1 MSYYSWRPYVS
12 VAKRRAKASKQMQKL
27 RKKGKKI
34 EPVEIDGR
42 TIARSFWGKAWC
54 NHLESFSDFSNRLP
68 RGRTYARNGSVCHL
82 KILPGQIK
90 AIVSGSELYN
100 VSIDI
105 KPLKKS
111 VWKSIKI
118 QCSGKIGSMLE
129 LLQGKLSDY
138 VMGIVTKRKNGLM
151 PLPGEIKLGCDCPD
165 WATMCKHIAA
175 VLYGIGNRLDTQPE
189 LLFVLR
195 GVDATELISG
205 DLDMTIADTSAAAKT
220 IADDKLADIF
230 GADIDLDIAE
240 QTASAT
246 KPHKKPSC
254 RQAKPLRKK
263 KKPVVST
270 QKTGNTKKLLRIRPS
285 GKSVARLRK
294 QLKLPVAQ
302 FAERLGV
309 SSASIYRWEKIPE
322 RLEMQNST
330 LLKLT
335 RLQQQASKGSRKSPD
350 GYQDVGQT
358 P

>member
-1 MSYYSWRPYVS
+1 MSYYSWMPYVS
-12 VAKRRAKASKQMQKL
+12 VAKRRAKALKQMQKL

-68 RGRTYARNGSVCHL
+68 RGRTYACNGSVCHL

-100 VSIDI
+100 ISINI

-111 VWKSIKI
+111 VWKSIKK

-138 VMGIVTKRKNGLM
+138 VMGIVTKRNNGLM

-165 WATMCKHIAA
+165 WATMCKHVAA
-175 VLYGIGNRLDTQPE
+175 VLYGIGNRLDNQPE

-195 GVDATELISG
+195 GVDASELISG
-205 DLDMTIADTSAAAKT
+205 DLDMTIADASAAAKT

-230 GADIDLDIAE
+230 GADIDLDIAG

-246 KPHKKPSC
+246 KTHKKPSS
-254 RQAKPLRKK
+254 RQAKLLHEKK
-263 KKPVVST
+263 IPTVRTPKTSKVKM
-270 QKTGNTKKLLRIRPS
+270 KTGNTKKLLRIHPT
-285 GKSVARLRK
+285 GKFVARLRK
-294 QLKLPVAQ
+294 QLRLSVAQ
-302 FAERLGV
+302 FAKRLEV
-309 SSASIYRWEKIPE
+309 SSASIYRWEKIPA
-322 RLEMQNST
+322 RLKLKNKT
-330 LLKLT
+330 LLKLA
-335 RLQQQASKGSRKSPD
+335 RLQQQANRKL
-350 GYQDVGQT
+350 
-358 P
+358 

>member
-12 VAKRRAKASKQMQKL
+12 VAKRRAKALKQMQKL

-42 TIARSFWGKAWC
+42 TIAHSFWGKAWC

-82 KILPGQIK
+82 KILPGKIK

-100 VSIDI
+100 VVINI

-111 VWKSIKI
+111 VWKSIKK

-138 VMGIVTKRKNGLM
+138 VMGIVTKRNNGLM
-151 PLPGEIKLGCDCPD
+151 PLPGEIKFGCDCPD
-165 WATMCKHIAA
+165 WATMCKHVAA

-195 GVDATELISG
+195 GVDASELISG
-205 DLDMTIADTSAAAKT
+205 DIDMTIADASTAAKT

-230 GADIDLDIAE
+230 GADIDLDISG
-240 QTASAT
+240 QTAPAT
-246 KPHKKPSC
+246 KTHKKRSS
-254 RQAKPLRKK
+254 RQVKQLSKK
-263 KKPVVST
+263 KKPTVRT
-270 QKTGNTKKLLRIRPS
+270 QTGKAKTKASNTKKVPHIRPT

-294 QLKLPVAQ
+294 QLKLSVAQ
-302 FAERLGV
+302 FAKRIGV
-309 SSASIYRWEKIPE
+309 SSASIYRWEKIPA
-322 RLEMQNST
+322 R
-330 LLKLT
+330 LKLQDNT
-335 RLQQQASKGSRKSPD
+335 LRKLAKLQQQVNRK
-350 GYQDVGQT
+350 
-358 P
+358 

>member
-12 VAKRRAKASKQMQKL
+12 VAKRRAKASKKMQKL

-34 EPVEIDGR
+34 EPVEIDGN

-82 KILPGQIK
+82 EILPGKIK

-100 VSIDI
+100 ISIDI

-111 VWKSIKI
+111 VWQSIKK

-138 VMGIVTKRKNGLM
+138 VMSIVTNCKNGLM

-165 WATMCKHIAA
+165 WATMCKHVAA
-175 VLYGIGNRLDTQPE
+175 ALYGIGNRLDNQPE

-195 GVDATELISG
+195 GVDASELISG
-205 DLDMTIADTSAAAKT
+205 DIDMTIAESSAAAKT

-230 GADIDLDIAE
+230 GTDIDLDIAE
-240 QTASAT
+240 QTAPAT
-246 KPHKKPSC
+246 KTHKKPSS
-254 RQAKPLRKK
+254 RQAKPLHKERK
-263 KKPVVST
+263 PIVSA
-270 QKTGNTKKLLRIRPS
+270 QMGKAKTKASNTKKLPRIRPT

-294 QLKLPVAQ
+294 QLKLSVAQ
-302 FAERLGV
+302 VAKQLGV

-322 RLEMQNST
+322 KLKLQNNT
-330 LLKLT
+330 LLKLAKL
-335 RLQQQASKGSRKSPD
+335 RQQANRK
-350 GYQDVGQT
+350 
-358 P
+358 

>member
-12 VAKRRAKASKQMQKL
+12 VAKRRAKALKQMQKL

-82 KILPGQIK
+82 KILPGKIK

-100 VSIDI
+100 VSINI

-111 VWKSIKI
+111 VWKSIKK

-138 VMGIVTKRKNGLM
+138 VMGIVTERKNGLM

-165 WATMCKHIAA
+165 WATMCKHVAA

-195 GVDATELISG
+195 GVVASELISG
-205 DLDMTIADTSAAAKT
+205 DIDMTITDASAAAKT

-230 GADIDLDIAE
+230 GADIDLDIAG
-240 QTASAT
+240 QTAPAT
-246 KPHKKPSC
+246 KTHKKRSS
-254 RQAKPLRKK
+254 RQVKQLRKK
-263 KKPVVST
+263 KKPTVRART
-270 QKTGNTKKLLRIRPS
+270 GKAKTKASNTKKLPHIRPT
-285 GKSVARLRK
+285 GKSVAKLRK
-294 QLKLPVAQ
+294 QSKLSVTL
-302 FAERLGV
+302 FAKRLGV
-309 SSASIYRWEKIPE
+309 SSTSIYRWEKIPE
-322 RLEMQNST
+322 RLKLQNNI
-330 LLKLT
+330 LLKLA
-335 RLQQQASKGSRKSPD
+335 RLQQQANRK
-350 GYQDVGQT
+350 
-358 P
+358 

>member
-12 VAKRRAKASKQMQKL
+12 VAKRRAKALKQIQKL

-68 RGRTYARNGSVCHL
+68 RGRTYVRNGSVCHL
-82 KILPGQIK
+82 EILPSQIK

-100 VSIDI
+100 ISINI

-111 VWKSIKI
+111 VWKSIKK

-138 VMGIVTKRKNGLM
+138 VMGIVTKRNNGLM

-165 WATMCKHIAA
+165 WATMCKHVAA
-175 VLYGIGNRLDTQPE
+175 VLYGIGNRLDSQPE

-195 GVDATELISG
+195 GVDASELISG
-205 DLDMTIADTSAAAKT
+205 DIDMTIAESSAAAKT

-240 QTASAT
+240 KTAPAT
-246 KPHKKPSC
+246 KTHKKPSS

-263 KKPVVST
+263 KKPVVRT
-270 QKTGNTKKLLRIRPS
+270 QKAGKARTKAGNTKKLLRIRPT

-294 QLKLPVAQ
+294 QLKLSVAQ
-302 FAERLGV
+302 FAKRLGV
-309 SSASIYRWEKIPE
+309 SSASIYRWEKISE
-322 RLEMQNST
+322 RLKLQNNT

-335 RLQQQASKGSRKSPD
+335 RLQQQANRK
-350 GYQDVGQT
+350 
-358 P
+358 

>member
-1 MSYYSWRPYVS
+1 
-12 VAKRRAKASKQMQKL
+12 VAKRRAKALKQMQKL

-82 KILPGQIK
+82 EILPGKIK
-90 AIVSGSELYN
+90 AIVSGSKLYN
-100 VSIDI
+100 ISINI

-111 VWKSIKI
+111 VWKSIKK

-138 VMGIVTKRKNGLM
+138 VMGIVTKRNNGLM

-165 WATMCKHIAA
+165 WATMCKHVAA
-175 VLYGIGNRLDTQPE
+175 VLYGFGNRLDSQPE

-195 GVDATELISG
+195 GVDASELISG
-205 DLDMTIADTSAAAKT
+205 DIDITIADASAATKT

-230 GADIDLDIAE
+230 GADIDLEIAE
-240 QTASAT
+240 QTAPAT
-246 KPHKKPSC
+246 KTHKKPSS
-254 RQAKPLRKK
+254 RQAKALRKK
-263 KKPVVST
+263 KKTIVRAQT
-270 QKTGNTKKLLRIRPS
+270 GKAKTKASNTKKLLRVRPT

-294 QLKLPVAQ
+294 QLKLSVAQ
-302 FAERLGV
+302 FAKRLGV
-309 SSASIYRWEKIPE
+309 SIASIYRWEIISE
-322 RLEMQNST
+322 RLKLRNKT
-330 LLKLT
+330 LLKLA
-335 RLQQQASKGSRKSPD
+335 RLQQQANRK
-350 GYQDVGQT
+350 
-358 P
+358 

>member
-12 VAKRRAKASKQMQKL
+12 VAKRRAKALKQMQKL
-27 RKKGKKI
+27 RKKGKTI
-34 EPVEIDGR
+34 EPIEIDGR

-82 KILPGQIK
+82 KILPGKIK

-100 VSIDI
+100 VSINI

-111 VWKSIKI
+111 VWQSIKK

-138 VMGIVTKRKNGLM
+138 VMAIVTERKNGLM

-165 WATMCKHIAA
+165 WATMCKHVAA

-195 GVDATELISG
+195 GVDASELISG
-205 DLDMTIADTSAAAKT
+205 DIDMTITDASAAAKT

-230 GADIDLDIAE
+230 GADIDLDIAG
-240 QTASAT
+240 QTAPAAKT
-246 KPHKKPSC
+246 HKKRSS
-254 RQAKPLRKK
+254 RQAKQLRKK
-263 KKPVVST
+263 KKPTVRAQT
-270 QKTGNTKKLLRIRPS
+270 GKAKTKASNTKKLPHIRPT
-285 GKSVARLRK
+285 GKSVAKLRK
-294 QLKLPVAQ
+294 QSMLSVAL
-302 FAERLGV
+302 FAKRLGV
-309 SSASIYRWEKIPE
+309 SSTSIYRWEKIPE
-322 RLEMQNST
+322 RLKLQDNT
-330 LLKLT
+330 LRKLA
-335 RLQQQASKGSRKSPD
+335 RLQQQVNRK
-350 GYQDVGQT
+350 
-358 P
+358 

>member
-12 VAKRRAKASKQMQKL
+12 VAKRRAKALKKMQKL

-34 EPVEIDGR
+34 EPIEIEGN

-82 KILPGQIK
+82 EILPGKIK

-100 VSIDI
+100 ISIDI

-111 VWKSIKI
+111 VWQSIKK

-138 VMGIVTKRKNGLM
+138 VMGIVTNCKNGLM

-165 WATMCKHIAA
+165 WATMCKHVAA
-175 VLYGIGNRLDTQPE
+175 ALYGIGNRLDNQPE

-195 GVDATELISG
+195 GVDASELISG
-205 DLDMTIADTSAAAKT
+205 DIDMTIAESSAAAKT

-230 GADIDLDIAE
+230 GTDIDLDIAE
-240 QTASAT
+240 QTAPAT
-246 KPHKKPSC
+246 KTHKKPSS
-254 RQAKPLRKK
+254 RQTKPLHKERKPIVRAQMGK
-263 KKPVVST
+263 A
-270 QKTGNTKKLLRIRPS
+270 KTKASNTKKLPRIRPT

-294 QLKLPVAQ
+294 QLKLSVAQ
-302 FAERLGV
+302 VAKQLGV
-309 SSASIYRWEKIPE
+309 SSASIYRWEKIPA
-322 RLEMQNST
+322 RLKLQNNT
-330 LLKLT
+330 LLKLAK
-335 RLQQQASKGSRKSPD
+335 LQQQANRK
-350 GYQDVGQT
+350 
-358 P
+358 

>member
-1 MSYYSWRPYVS
+1 M
-12 VAKRRAKASKQMQKL
+12 AKRRAKALKQMQKL

-82 KILPGQIK
+82 EILPSQIK

-100 VSIDI
+100 ISINI

-111 VWKSIKI
+111 VWKSIKK

-138 VMGIVTKRKNGLM
+138 VMGIVTKRNNGLM

-165 WATMCKHIAA
+165 WATMCKHVAA
-175 VLYGIGNRLDTQPE
+175 VLYGIGNRLDSQPE

-195 GVDATELISG
+195 GVDASELISG
-205 DLDMTIADTSAAAKT
+205 DIDMTIAESSAAAKT

-240 QTASAT
+240 QTAPAT
-246 KPHKKPSC
+246 KTHKKPSS

-263 KKPVVST
+263 KKPIVRAQT
-270 QKTGNTKKLLRIRPS
+270 GKAKTKASNTKKLLRIRPT
-285 GKSVARLRK
+285 GKSVARLRQ
-294 QLKLPVAQ
+294 QLKLSVAQ
-302 FAERLGV
+302 FAKRLGV
-309 SSASIYRWEKIPE
+309 SSASIYRWGKISE
-322 RLEMQNST
+322 RLKLQNNT
-330 LLKLT
+330 LLKLA
-335 RLQQQASKGSRKSPD
+335 RLQQQANRK
-350 GYQDVGQT
+350 
-358 P
+358 

>member
-12 VAKRRAKASKQMQKL
+12 VAQRRAKALKQMQKL

-82 KILPGQIK
+82 EILPGKVK

-100 VSIDI
+100 VSINI
-105 KPLKKS
+105 KPLKNS
-111 VWKSIKI
+111 VWKSIKK

-138 VMGIVTKRKNGLM
+138 VMGIVTKRNNGLM

-165 WATMCKHIAA
+165 WAIMCKHVAA
-175 VLYGIGNRLDTQPE
+175 ALYGIGNRLDTQPE

-195 GVDATELISG
+195 GVDASELISG
-205 DLDMTIADTSAAAKT
+205 DLDMTIADASTAAKT

-230 GADIDLDIAE
+230 GTDIDLDIAE
-240 QTASAT
+240 QTVPAAKT
-246 KPHKKPSC
+246 RKKRSS
-254 RQAKPLRKK
+254 RQAKSFRKK
-263 KKPVVST
+263 KILTVRTP
-270 QKTGNTKKLLRIRPS
+270 KTSKAKTKASNTKKLPRIRPT

-294 QLKLPVAQ
+294 QSKLSVAQ
-302 FAERLGV
+302 FAKHIGV
-309 SSASIYRWEKIPE
+309 SGASVYRWEKIPA
-322 RLEMQNST
+322 RLNLQDNT
-330 LLKLT
+330 LRQLAKF
-335 RLQQQASKGSRKSPD
+335 QQQVNRK
-350 GYQDVGQT
+350 
-358 P
+358 

>member
-1 MSYYSWRPYVS
+1 VSYYSWRPYVP
-12 VAKRRAKASKQMQKL
+12 VAKRRAKALKQMQKL

-82 KILPGQIK
+82 KILPGKIK

-100 VSIDI
+100 VSINI

-111 VWKSIKI
+111 VWKSIKK
-118 QCSGKIGSMLE
+118 QCTGKIGSMLE

-138 VMGIVTKRKNGLM
+138 VMGIVTKRNNGLM

-165 WATMCKHIAA
+165 WATMCKHVAA

-195 GVDATELISG
+195 RVDASELISG
-205 DLDMTIADTSAAAKT
+205 DIDMTIADAGAATKT
-220 IADDKLADIF
+220 IADDKLTDIF
-230 GADIDLDIAE
+230 GADIDLDITE
-240 QTASAT
+240 QTITAT
-246 KPHKKPSC
+246 KTYKKASSL
-254 RQAKPLRKK
+254 QAKQLRKK
-263 KKPVVST
+263 KKSIVRAHT
-270 QKTGNTKKLLRIRPS
+270 GKAKTKASNTKKLPRIRPT
-285 GKSVARLRK
+285 GKSVAKLRK
-294 QLKLPVAQ
+294 QSKLSVAL
-302 FAERLGV
+302 FAKRLGV

-322 RLEMQNST
+322 RLKLQNNT
-330 LLKLT
+330 LLKLA
-335 RLQQQASKGSRKSPD
+335 RLQRQANRK
-350 GYQDVGQT
+350 
-358 P
+358 

>member
-1 MSYYSWRPYVS
+1 
-12 VAKRRAKASKQMQKL
+12 VAQRRAKALKQMQKL

-54 NHLESFSDFSNRLP
+54 NHLESFSDFFNRLP

-82 KILPGQIK
+82 EILSGKIK

-100 VSIDI
+100 VSINI

-111 VWKSIKI
+111 VWQSIKK

-138 VMGIVTKRKNGLM
+138 VMGIVTERKNGLM

-165 WATMCKHIAA
+165 WATMCKHVAA
-175 VLYGIGNRLDTQPE
+175 VLYGVGNRLDNQPE

-195 GVDATELISG
+195 GVDAGELISG
-205 DLDMTIADTSAAAKT
+205 DIDMTIADGSAATKT

-240 QTASAT
+240 QTASVT
-246 KPHKKPSC
+246 KTHRKPSS
-254 RQAKPLRKK
+254 RQTKPLRKK
-263 KKPVVST
+263 KKTIVSAQT
-270 QKTGNTKKLLRIRPS
+270 DKTKTKASNTKILPRIRPT

-294 QLKLPVAQ
+294 QLKLSVAQ
-302 FAERLGV
+302 FAKQLGV
-309 SSASIYRWEKIPE
+309 SGASIYRWEKIPE
-322 RLEMQNST
+322 RLKLQNNI
-330 LLKLT
+330 LLKLA
-335 RLQQQASKGSRKSPD
+335 RLQQQTNRK
-350 GYQDVGQT
+350 
-358 P
+358 

>member
-12 VAKRRAKASKQMQKL
+12 VAKRRAKALKQMQKL

-82 KILPGQIK
+82 EILPGKIE

-100 VSIDI
+100 VSINI

-111 VWKSIKI
+111 VWQSIKK

-138 VMGIVTKRKNGLM
+138 VMGIVTERKNGLM

-165 WATMCKHIAA
+165 WATMCKHVAA
-175 VLYGIGNRLDTQPE
+175 VLYGIGNRLDRQPE

-195 GVDATELISG
+195 GVDASELISG
-205 DLDMTIADTSAAAKT
+205 DIDMTIAGASAAAKT
-220 IADDKLADIF
+220 IADDKLTDIF

-240 QTASAT
+240 QTTPMAKT
-246 KPHKKPSC
+246 QKKRSS
-254 RQAKPLRKK
+254 RQAKQLRKK
-263 KKPVVST
+263 KKPVVRAQT
-270 QKTGNTKKLLRIRPS
+270 GKDKTKASNTKKLPHIRPT
-285 GKSVARLRK
+285 GKSIARLRK
-294 QLKLPVAQ
+294 QSKLSVAL
-302 FAERLGV
+302 FAKRLGV

-322 RLEMQNST
+322 K
-330 LLKLT
+330 LKLQNNT
-335 RLQQQASKGSRKSPD
+335 LRKLASLQQQVNRK
-350 GYQDVGQT
+350 
-358 P
+358 

>member
-12 VAKRRAKASKQMQKL
+12 VAKRRAKALKQMQKL

-82 KILPGQIK
+82 KILPGKIK

-100 VSIDI
+100 VVINI

-111 VWKSIKI
+111 VWKSIKK

-138 VMGIVTKRKNGLM
+138 VMGIVTKRNNGLM

-165 WATMCKHIAA
+165 WATMCKHVAA

-195 GVDATELISG
+195 GVDASELISG
-205 DLDMTIADTSAAAKT
+205 DIDMTIADASTAAKT

-230 GADIDLDIAE
+230 GADIDLDISG
-240 QTASAT
+240 QTAPAT
-246 KPHKKPSC
+246 KTHKKRSS
-254 RQAKPLRKK
+254 RQVKQLRKK
-263 KKPVVST
+263 KKPTVRIQT
-270 QKTGNTKKLLRIRPS
+270 GKAKTKASNTKKVPHIRPT

-294 QLKLPVAQ
+294 QSKLSVAL
-302 FAERLGV
+302 FAKRLGV
-309 SSASIYRWEKIPE
+309 SRTSIYQWEKIPA
-322 RLEMQNST
+322 RLKLQNKT
-330 LLKLT
+330 LLKLA
-335 RLQQQASKGSRKSPD
+335 RLQQQVNRK
-350 GYQDVGQT
+350 
-358 P
+358 

>member
-12 VAKRRAKASKQMQKL
+12 VAKRRAKALKQMQKL
-27 RKKGKKI
+27 RKKGKTI
-34 EPVEIDGR
+34 EPIEIDGR

-82 KILPGQIK
+82 KILPGKIK

-100 VSIDI
+100 VSINI

-111 VWKSIKI
+111 VWQSIKK

-138 VMGIVTKRKNGLM
+138 VMAIVTERKNGLM

-165 WATMCKHIAA
+165 WATMCKHVAA

-195 GVDATELISG
+195 GVDASELISG
-205 DLDMTIADTSAAAKT
+205 DIDMTITDASAAAKT

-230 GADIDLDIAE
+230 GADIDLDIAG
-240 QTASAT
+240 QTAPAAKT
-246 KPHKKPSC
+246 HKKRSS
-254 RQAKPLRKK
+254 RQAKQLHKK
-263 KKPVVST
+263 KKPTVRAQT
-270 QKTGNTKKLLRIRPS
+270 GKAKTKASNTKKLPHIRPT
-285 GKSVARLRK
+285 GKSVAKLRK
-294 QLKLPVAQ
+294 QSMLSVAL
-302 FAERLGV
+302 FAKRLGV
-309 SSASIYRWEKIPE
+309 SSTSIYRWEKIPE
-322 RLEMQNST
+322 RLKLQDNT
-330 LLKLT
+330 LRKLA
-335 RLQQQASKGSRKSPD
+335 RLQQQVNRK
-350 GYQDVGQT
+350 
-358 P
+358 

>member
-1 MSYYSWRPYVS
+1 
-12 VAKRRAKASKQMQKL
+12 VAKRRAKALKKMQKL

-34 EPVEIDGR
+34 EPVEIEGR

-82 KILPGQIK
+82 KILPGKIK

-100 VSIDI
+100 ISIGI

-111 VWKSIKI
+111 VWKSIKK

-151 PLPGEIKLGCDCPD
+151 PLPDEIKLGCDCPD
-165 WATMCKHIAA
+165 WATMCKHVAA
-175 VLYGIGNRLDTQPE
+175 ALYGIGNRLDAQPE

-195 GVDATELISG
+195 GVDASELISG
-205 DLDMTIADTSAAAKT
+205 DLDMTIADASAAAKT

-240 QTASAT
+240 QTAPAT
-246 KPHKKPSC
+246 KTKKTSSS
-254 RQAKPLRKK
+254 RQPKLLNKK
-263 KKPVVST
+263 KKSIVRAQTDKAKTKAGNT
-270 QKTGNTKKLLRIRPS
+270 QKLPRICPT

-294 QLKLPVAQ
+294 QSKLSVVQ
-302 FAERLGV
+302 FAKRLGV
-309 SSASIYRWEKIPE
+309 SGASIYRWEKIPE
-322 RLEMQNST
+322 RLKLQNNT
-330 LLKLT
+330 LLKLA
-335 RLQQQASKGSRKSPD
+335 RLQQQANRK
-350 GYQDVGQT
+350 
-358 P
+358 